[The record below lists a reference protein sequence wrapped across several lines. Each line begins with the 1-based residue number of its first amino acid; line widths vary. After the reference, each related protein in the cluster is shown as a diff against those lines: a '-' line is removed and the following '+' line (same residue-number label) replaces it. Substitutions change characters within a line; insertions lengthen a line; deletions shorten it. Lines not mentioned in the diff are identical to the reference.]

1 MSSVTRAPA
10 LRRIFTSP
18 ALIPTILNGS
28 ILESIQVTMAKP
40 FAARPVKPLD
50 L

>member
-18 ALIPTILNGS
+18 ALIPTIFKGS
-28 ILESIQVTMAKP
+28 ILESIQVIIASP
-40 FAARPVKPLD
+40 FAARPVKSLD